1 MCVDVTAHV
10 TDYIGMYAHHTHT
23 LTSSTHHTTC
33 TLPVLSLGVV
43 EINELLKFVLVTK
56 HSLTLGNVQMV
67 VRETNQGTNQSAVT
81 SL

>member
-1 MCVDVTAHV
+1 MAHV
-10 TDYIGMYAHHTHT
+10 TDYIGVYHTHT
-23 LTSSTHHTTC
+23 LTPSHPHTLTAS